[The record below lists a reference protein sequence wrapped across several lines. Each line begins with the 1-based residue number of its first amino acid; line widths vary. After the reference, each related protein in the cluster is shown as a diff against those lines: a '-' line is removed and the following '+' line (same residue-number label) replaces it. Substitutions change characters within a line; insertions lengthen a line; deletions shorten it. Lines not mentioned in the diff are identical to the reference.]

1 MSCMKV
7 NSSASSWLRAIMI
20 VLATVAVVTMATT
33 RNFSSGDHKV
43 YENTTLNFMITVV
56 PDKWVDASCRG
67 WWANTSP
74 GASKCV
80 AGFNVPVAGHQV
92 KFAVLRSNWKR

>member
-1 MSCMKV
+1 MKG
-7 NSSASSWLRAIMI
+7 NSTVFSWLRAGMI
-20 VLATVAVVTMATT
+20 VFAALALVTMATT

-56 PDKWVDASCRG
+56 PDEWVDASCRG
-67 WWANTSP
+67 WWANTWP

-80 AGFNVPVAGHQV
+80 AGLNVPVAGHQV
-92 KFAVLRSNWKR
+92 KFAVLRWNWKR